1 MISRAE
7 RRCRKKKAI
16 EALVFAYG
24 TLQKLDETLCF
35 NKRLM
40 NSASD
45 IKFRLTILWEK
56 LEGRKKYASRKD
68 AK

>member
-7 RRCRKKKAI
+7 RKCRKKRAI
-16 EALVFAYG
+16 EAIVFAYSV
-24 TLQKLDETLCF
+24 LQSIDETLCF

-45 IKFRLTILWEK
+45 IKFRLSLLCEK
-56 LEGRKKYASRKD
+56 LEGKRK
-68 AK
+68 